1 MQNPLGA
8 RFLVRPRLTRCLQN
22 RMISAMK
29 QSVPQR
35 IDHPLPPFVRTDSRL
50 LILGSFPSVKTRET
64 GFFYGHPNNR
74 FWQVLALLLLWDL
87 PVTRDEKTAML
98 GACRIALWDV
108 IKSCE
113 IKGSADAS
121 IRNVVP
127 NPIANLVHDSPIR
140 AVILNGG
147 TAAKLYETHVLPK
160 PTLPYLRLPS
170 TSPANAAYSVGALCE
185 AWQAIL
191 PFLQ

>member
-1 MQNPLGA
+1 MTG
-8 RFLVRPRLTRCLQN
+8 RLQN

-29 QSVPQR
+29 QSIPQR
-35 IDHPLPPFVRTDSRL
+35 IDHPIPPFVRADSRL

-74 FWQVLALLLLWDL
+74 FWQVLPLLLLWDIPL
-87 PVTRDEKTAML
+87 TRDQKTTML
-98 GACRIALWDV
+98 AARHIALWDV

-127 NPIANLVHDSPIR
+127 NPIADLVRDTPIR
-140 AVILNGG
+140 AVVLNGG

-160 PTLPYLRLPS
+160 PPLPYMRLPS